1 MASAPVQTP
10 RGQEPQPNGRH
21 SPPPRPVLAGDDA
34 VPRGLAVAS
43 VVTIRLVIVT
53 GGALLVALA
62 VNRLMV
68 VFLPLIVAMLLTT
81 LLSPPAR
88 RLERRLPPAP
98 AALLVVLAAL
108 LVFIGLWALVIP
120 PVVDDAP
127 MLGDRVKEGLGQ
139 VANTLKP
146 LGISAADVDR
156 VFHQG
161 SDMAQHRALPA
172 ALLVGQWL
180 AAIVLTAALTFFF
193 VKDGPR
199 IWGWLIELFH
209 ERRQPAL
216 NDVGGRAWVALA
228 TYVRSVFLV
237 ATIDAVLIG
246 IGLLV
251 LGIPLALPLIVLT
264 FIAAFFPIVGS
275 IVAGAASVL
284 VALVTKG
291 SVTALIVLIIIV
303 VVQQLEGNVFYPVVM
318 GKRMNLHPVAIL
330 LALTIGGALAGVAGA
345 FLAVPVA
352 AVTAAVLQYVRERRE
367 AALPAELI
375 TPREAGP

>member
-1 MASAPVQTP
+1 MASARVDIP
-10 RGQEPQPNGRH
+10 RREEAQPNGRH
-21 SPPPRPVLAGDDA
+21 SPPPRPALAGDDA

-43 VVTIRLVIVT
+43 AVTIRLLIVA

-88 RLERRLPPAP
+88 RLERRLPPA
-98 AALLVVLAAL
+98 AASLLVVAAAV

-120 PVVDDAP
+120 PVVGDAP
-127 MLGDRVKEGLGQ
+127 MLGDRVKEGLGE

-146 LGISAADVDR
+146 LGISDADVDR
-156 VFHQG
+156 VFQQG

-172 ALLVGQWL
+172 AVLIGQWL

-199 IWGWLIELFH
+199 IANWVIELFH
-209 ERRQPAL
+209 ERRQPPL
-216 NDVGGRAWVALA
+216 HDVGQRAWVALA
-228 TYVRSVFLV
+228 TYVQSVFLV

-246 IGLLV
+246 IGLIV

-264 FIAAFFPIVGS
+264 FIAAFFPIIGS
-275 IVAGAASVL
+275 IVAGAAAVL

-291 SVTALIVLIIIV
+291 SVTALVVLAIILL
-303 VVQQLEGNVFYPVVM
+303 VQQLEGNVFYPVVM
-318 GKRMNLHPVAIL
+318 GRRMRLHPVAIL
-330 LALTIGGALAGVAGA
+330 LSLTMGGALAGVGA
-345 FLAVPVA
+345 NGAWA
-352 AVTAAVLQYVRERRE
+352 SMTCSYSRR
-367 AALPAELI
+367 
-375 TPREAGP
+375 